1 MTANP
6 IRGEVS
12 VQMEGEDYV
21 LRPTYDAITAVEEQT
36 GRSIQQLALA
46 ADEGSLPLR
55 HAAIV
60 VTEFVKAWGRE
71 NDKPYFAQFTV
82 RRIAELLF
90 AEGLLKV
97 NPRVA
102 LALWQALTG
111 GHVPGEANAAGT
123 TTTTTTTTD
132 GTPAAD

>member
-1 MTANP
+1 MTGNP
-6 IRGEVS
+6 LRGEVS
-12 VQMEGEDYV
+12 VRMDGEDYV
-21 LRPTYDAITAVEEQT
+21 LRPSYEAITAVEDQT
-36 GRSIQQLALA
+36 GQSIQQLALA
-46 ADEGSLPLR
+46 ADEGALQLKQ
-55 HAAIV
+55 AAIV

-71 NDKPYFAQFTV
+71 NDKPYFEKFSV
-82 RRIAELLF
+82 RRISELLF
-90 AEGLLKV
+90 QEGLLKV

-123 TTTTTTTTD
+123 ETTTTD